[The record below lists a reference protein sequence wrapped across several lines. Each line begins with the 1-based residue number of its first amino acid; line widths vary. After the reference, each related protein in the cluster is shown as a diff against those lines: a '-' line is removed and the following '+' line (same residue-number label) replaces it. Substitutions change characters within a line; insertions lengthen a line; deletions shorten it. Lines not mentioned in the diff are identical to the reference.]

1 MKLSYHASKGVSI
14 SALLSS
20 VALAKDIS
28 INAGNTKNYFDT
40 NDELYFVLKKEHTNS
55 NLNIK
60 LVRIL
65 TQLVALNLI
74 KPENKLQMI

>member
-1 MKLSYHASKGVSI
+1 MKFSYHASKGVSI

-28 INAGNTKNYFDT
+28 INAGNAKNYFDT

>member
-40 NDELYFVLKKEHTNS
+40 NDKLHFVLKKEHTNS

-60 LVRIL
+60 MNSMDLANDI
-65 TQLVALNLI
+65 A
-74 KPENKLQMI
+74 KDG

>member
-1 MKLSYHASKGVSI
+1 MKFSYHASKGVSI

-28 INAGNTKNYFDT
+28 INAGNAKNYFDT
-40 NDELYFVLKKEHTNS
+40 NDELHFVLKKEHTNS

>member
-1 MKLSYHASKGVSI
+1 MGVSI

-20 VALAKDIS
+20 VTLAKDIS

-40 NDELYFVLKKEHTNS
+40 NDKLHFVLKKEHTNS

>member
-1 MKLSYHASKGVSI
+1 MKFSYHASKGVSI

-28 INAGNTKNYFDT
+28 INAGNAKNYFDT

-60 LVRIL
+60 MDSIDLANDI
-65 TQLVALNLI
+65 A
-74 KPENKLQMI
+74 KDG

>member
-1 MKLSYHASKGVSI
+1 MKFSYHASKGVSI

-28 INAGNTKNYFDT
+28 INAGNAKNYFDT
-40 NDELYFVLKKEHTNS
+40 NDKLHFVLKKEHTNS

-60 LVRIL
+60 MDSIDLANDI
-65 TQLVALNLI
+65 A
-74 KPENKLQMI
+74 KDG